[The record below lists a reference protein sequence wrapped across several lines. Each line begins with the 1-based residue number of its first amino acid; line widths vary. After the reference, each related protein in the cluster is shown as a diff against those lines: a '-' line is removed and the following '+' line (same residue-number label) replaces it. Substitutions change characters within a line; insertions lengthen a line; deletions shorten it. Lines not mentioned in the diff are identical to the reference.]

1 MTSLPSRRRLLVTGA
16 GAALGLGAAAATAS
30 PAVASANARES
41 VGGEETRTLDEL
53 YRAALAEG
61 GKLVI
66 YAGGD
71 VSTQAD
77 GLRSGFKSRF
87 PGIDLTVVVDY
98 SKYHDVRV
106 DNQFATDTLV
116 PDVVQLQTVQDFV
129 RWNEQG
135 RLLAYKPAGFS
146 KVYAPFKDPHGG
158 WVAVQVS
165 AFSFMYGPAAVGS
178 DVPTSPL
185 DLIDAKWKGRIA
197 SSYPHDDDAVLYL
210 YTLYVRKY
218 GWDWL
223 ARLAAQD
230 LQFARGSY
238 TPREAVTSGQKA
250 IGVGGSGAPL
260 ASGPVKWVLPDGATP
275 FMSWGQRA
283 AILKQAKNPT
293 AAKLYLNW
301 RLSTGEQQAATN
313 GWSVRTDV
321 VPPTGLKPV
330 WQYPNGNLD
339 GFPRFMADRAAVE
352 RWKQT
357 FALYFGEVRGEPS
370 PGWLGLHP
378 GA

>member
-1 MTSLPSRRRLLVTGA
+1 MTSIPSRRRLLVTGA
-16 GAALGLGAAAATAS
+16 GAALGLGAAAATVS
-30 PAVASANARES
+30 PAAASTTARTT
-41 VGGEETRTLDEL
+41 GGAEETRTLDEL
-53 YRAALAEG
+53 YQAALAEG

-129 RWNEQG
+129 RWKEQG

-146 KVYAPFKDPHGG
+146 KVYAPFKDPQGA

-185 DLIDAKWKGRIA
+185 DLVDAKWKGKIA

-210 YTLYVRKY
+210 YALYVRKY

-230 LQFARGSY
+230 VQFARGSF
-238 TPREAVTSGQKA
+238 TPRDAVTSGQKA
-250 IGVGGSGAPL
+250 IGVGGSGAAL
-260 ASGPVKWVLPDGATP
+260 ATGPVKWVLPDAATP

-283 AILKQAKNPT
+283 AILKQAKNQT

-301 RLSTGEQQAATN
+301 RLSTEQQQAATN

-321 VPPTGLKPV
+321 TPPTGLKPI

-339 GFPRFMADRAAVE
+339 GFPRFMADRAAIE

-357 FALYFGEVRGEPS
+357 FALYLGEVEGDPS
-370 PGWLGLHP
+370 PGSLGLHP